1 MMKNTVKIILSA
13 MIGLLPLLCSAQG
26 LIYPSMPTARLAD
39 HSPLF
44 HAIQASRFRTELNTT
59 QQYMALK
66 GHPQTYHLSL
76 AGTPTALTY
85 DHAAL
90 TFHGDVYST
99 HSGFRYDVHGAV
111 GLTANLRVAPDW
123 QLLANLTY
131 DFGYRYYAFHDVVT
145 EHPDYA
151 DINYNRYFHTP
162 AVSLGFVYQARE
174 DYRLGFA
181 ATGAAALPGNDFSVG
196 GTFFY
201 EQHLGAYTHD
211 AASYYAPFQFDT
223 AVATATGWY
232 RYHVREPYH
241 NGIRTDSLFVWFLS
255 IPTPPGP
262 VIPGDTT
269 LPQSPVPSPASAA
282 DIVNLV
288 VLDDHDLTR
297 FKILNLADFER
308 AEATL
313 FDRSGRAIYHSKDY
327 RNDFDFAN
335 RTPDTYYYIVAL
347 HRGGTVTR
355 QKGFV
360 EVVERK

>member
-211 AASYYAPFQFDT
+211 RSRMATLLPYLNYGYYSYDHTGHTVTVGLNARYGFFHANVLYRSTKDVQTAGLGIGFDFGKCCHLGYRFLIPFRF
-223 AVATATGWY
+223 
-232 RYHVREPYH
+232 
-241 NGIRTDSLFVWFLS
+241 NGIMAGV
-255 IPTPPGP
+255 
-262 VIPGDTT
+262 
-269 LPQSPVPSPASAA
+269 AA
-282 DIVNLV
+282 
-288 VLDDHDLTR
+288 HHLT
-297 FKILNLADFER
+297 FQ
-308 AEATL
+308 
-313 FDRSGRAIYHSKDY
+313 
-327 RNDFDFAN
+327 
-335 RTPDTYYYIVAL
+335 VAL
-347 HRGGTVTR
+347 PHRKKR
-355 QKGFV
+355 L
-360 EVVERK
+360 